1 MILNMWGRNG
11 GFKVN
16 PYTYNAPPPQKREKE
31 IYLGSYWTNQTE
43 WLLFKHSP
51 LVKKMASD
59 LAKHTDCI
67 RAALMA
73 EVPTENILEL
83 LLTDI
88 LYQL

>member
-1 MILNMWGRNG
+1 MILKMSEEETG
-11 GFKVN
+11 GSKQT
-16 PYTYNAPPPQKREKE
+16 PTHTTPPQKREKE

-43 WLLFKHSP
+43 WLSFKHSP

-67 RAALMA
+67 GAALMA
-73 EVPTENILEL
+73 EVPTESILEL